1 MSTAYTARGEGLSGK
16 VDDIVTFITVKCN
29 GNTSVAAAEGVT
41 QIKGLQT
48 TATFYLKVRGVNF
61 ITCT

>member
-1 MSTAYTARGEGLSGK
+1 MSTAYTARGRGLSGK
-16 VDDIVTFITVKCN
+16 VDDIVTFIAVKCN
-29 GNTSVAAAEGVT
+29 DNTSVAAAEGVT